1 MKTSFFS
8 NVAVLSVTFPL
19 IAFSCSKTPEEETPV
34 DPVPIDLTGQQI
46 ELIKSENTFSFDI
59 FDEVLKSSKGPENIL
74 ISPLS
79 ISYALSMA
87 TNGADGATFTAM
99 MNALRVKDMPIDAL
113 NLSYKNLT
121 DALLSVDKKVEINV
135 ANSVWTE
142 NDFKVKS
149 PFSGILTNYYRAEAG
164 SFDIDD
170 PSAPQ
175 KMNQWIEDKTNGLIK
190 QMIDRLDDN
199 TVMLLINAIYF
210 KGKWKSQFDEQS
222 TTQLPFYKSD
232 GTEPKVSMMRQ
243 TEEFKIY
250 DGDGFMVAEL
260 TYGQGNFV
268 MDIILPDQNDG
279 LKTIAA
285 TTDKASF
292 ESWISQMVT
301 RKVNLYLPRFKYS
314 FKKKLN
320 DILTTMGMGIAFT
333 GNADF
338 SKISDL
344 DLLLNSVT
352 HQAFIETNEE
362 GTEAAAATVV
372 NVGVTSVG
380 PDQPVTFKAD
390 HPFIYI
396 IRETETGSIL
406 FMGLVEDPLK
416 E

>member
-1 MKTSFFS
+1 MRTSFCNSF
-8 NVAVLSVTFPL
+8 AVLSVVFPL
-19 IAFSCSKTPEEETPV
+19 IAFSCSKTTEDELPG
-34 DPVPIDLTGQQI
+34 DPVQIDLTSQQI

-59 FDEVLKSSKGPENIL
+59 FNEVLKSKGEPSNIL

-79 ISYALSMA
+79 ISFALSMA
-87 TNGADGATFTAM
+87 TNGADGATFDAM
-99 MNALRVKDMPIDAL
+99 MNALRVKDMSIDAL
-113 NLSYKNLT
+113 NVSYKNLT
-121 DALLSVDKKVEINV
+121 GALLSVDKRVNINI

-149 PFSGILTNYYRAEAG
+149 PFTGILTNYYRAEAR

-190 QMIDRLDDN
+190 EMIDRLDDN

-210 KGKWKSQFDEQS
+210 KGKWKFQFDEKS
-222 TTQLPFYKSD
+222 TTHLPFYKSD
-232 GTEPKVSMMRQ
+232 GSEPEVPVMRQ

-250 DGDGFMVAEL
+250 VGEGFMVAEL
-260 TYGQGNFV
+260 PYGQGNFV
-268 MDIILPDQNDG
+268 MDIILPDQKNG
-279 LKTIAA
+279 LASTIAM
-285 TTDKASF
+285 TDQANF
-292 ESWISQMVT
+292 ESWISQMFT
-301 RKVNLYLPRFKYS
+301 RKVNLYLPRFKYG
-314 FKKKLN
+314 FKKQLN
-320 DILTTMGMGIAFT
+320 DVLTAMGMGIAFT
-333 GNADF
+333 DNADF

-344 DLLLNSVT
+344 DLLINSVT

-372 NVGVTSVG
+372 NVGVTSIG

-390 HPFIYI
+390 HPFIYL
-396 IRETETGSIL
+396 IRETKTNSIL
-406 FMGLVEDPLK
+406 FMGVVNDPLK